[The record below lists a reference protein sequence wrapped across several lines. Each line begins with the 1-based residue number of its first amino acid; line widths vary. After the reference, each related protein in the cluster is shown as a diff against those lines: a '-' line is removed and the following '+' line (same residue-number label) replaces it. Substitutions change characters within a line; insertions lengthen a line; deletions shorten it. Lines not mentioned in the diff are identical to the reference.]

1 MSHFQNVFIQ
11 RGKTLE
17 GEDLNGFGKL
27 KNNRKSNKKI
37 YKSPTLE
44 KSNINKLL
52 NQSFNTNETH
62 SPKQRQSLKKVALGI
77 QNFISKVLVDN
88 SNDTKYFDVNEE
100 LEEIKKAKVKT
111 LNHKDFYHINE
122 GDENINKYLNI
133 TFDNDKKNNFHSTK
147 QIGLG
152 FFKKNDANRKNYNKN
167 KMIRTM
173 TDDNLKKFTHHD
185 NSFSST
191 HKFLTSNKH
200 NSSQSNEIILDPF
213 NPLNKD
219 YSSQLRKTSYEEK
232 MKKDKNLIND
242 ISRISNEGIK
252 SKINNNSSSLK
263 LSLNTLRSIIE
274 NGVQNKKNSNDNNSK
289 EKINENN
296 TQKHNNSYDKN
307 LQNKIKTYE
316 NNINNNLHLKLSNN
330 ENNSQKKVN
339 PLAIKKEKKNEIP
352 LFFNRRKNKERS
364 QMINKWLIYSRIMA
378 ISNPKSNEDLVKF
391 SRKNSTRKV
400 FQTINPISSKRL
412 QKQLKIK
419 ESDLNNKKKSSS
431 KSNLTKYN
439 DNDNLRPKLSKH
451 FSRSKFR
458 KYTKNNK
465 SNYEKIIHPKKSKT
479 SLDNEKNNVESLLNV
494 ESLKQNIL
502 KPEYKSIPMD
512 TNLSIIEH
520 KSYLEEG
527 KKESNIGS
535 INFDVENIKE
545 TRYRRMMRTNK
556 LVYDSLSD
564 EESDEILEENEYISP
579 NSQFKYYF
587 DLTIFTFA
595 FYTFCVNPIFLC
607 FYPKHNF
614 PFIYWYNF
622 INIFIDLVYISDLI
636 LGFFTAYYDIEERY
650 IKRLSEITINYLS
663 SWFTI
668 DLLSSI
674 PFTTIYTL
682 NFVNN
687 KNNYTYSG
695 DYELYELFEI
705 FRLFKIY
712 KAIYN
717 NEFFHYLLKSMNKGN
732 ELEKYFILIF
742 YSLIVILHG
751 HLLACINIFLSNL
764 DYPNWVTVQNLNNS
778 PKTDIYIASFY
789 YIFSTVTTVGYGDIV
804 SINIYERFNNLI
816 LLVVGI
822 MVYSYCVSSLSNY
835 VQQVD
840 SKTLDYQ
847 EKSRTL
853 EQIRLNHEKMPQELY
868 EKISRFLKYKL
879 TNESKVQNELIDNL
893 PIGLRSTL
901 IMEMYKPVIDNFIF
915 FKTFNSSDFIIK
927 VIMAFRPILSLKN
940 EKLIN
945 EGDYIEEI
953 VFVKKGALALEL
965 PLPIYVSDKEI
976 EGYLTR
982 KSTGNY
988 TTFEF
993 NRQPSRKLFS
1003 NERPIVINFSDRR
1016 KSTLTFI
1023 KGKGMTKVTN
1033 NTNNNDTNI
1042 KHVQQYVKIIEI
1054 RKNEHFGDILM
1065 FLNKRSP
1072 LSMKVKTKYAEL
1084 FLLNKTDAVEI
1095 SMSFPKIWGQIIKK
1109 SLFNMEQIERL
1120 INKTLKFFYIQNDRA
1135 KRRSYYLR
1143 DLNNNNTFVNTDYYA
1158 NLNEKDYELQS
1169 IPTSSIENLSSHT
1182 EKNSL
1187 QIISSED
1194 SSSNYSES
1202 DSNSF
1207 YSSSNMSSISKNRK
1221 LSNISLNNK
1230 NDNNTNLNLD
1240 LKNQNKRFLNRGN
1253 ETIKKEISD
1262 EENDT
1267 IIKNSIIKKKSS
1279 RNNKSNNKDT
1289 NKDTLIDKVSE
1300 KEEEDSSNK
1309 HVIFSSSSSS
1319 KNSESKKTMK
1329 ETEEY
1334 NLIDFN
1340 SFSSRNNTIVYP
1352 YTKSEINKEELPF
1365 ENNISAIENNNN
1377 IIHSI
1382 VPKIYDIFGKPENL
1396 FVKKFSKETNFTTS
1410 SFSINISCTKNN
1422 NSIPLL
1428 IISHEKEFVIVR
1440 NESFVINS
1448 HRNHI
1453 PYKKY
1458 KSLNVNNNFENNF
1471 NKKQDKKSTDE
1482 EKELQRLKMDFLRK
1496 ENKGINKTFKEK
1508 SKSRRFSKMI
1518 IESDSQFNN
1527 NNEKTKE
1534 NPKMRTSIFPS
1545 NKLIETS
1552 KETLSLIGKNIE
1564 SNSLALNNPK
1574 MFYQNYFS
1582 NVVQKTSQRKSVVIR
1597 LKDLEK
1603 IIKHNNP
1610 INNMNS
1616 NRNSVGIINANI
1628 KPEKKYRHASIE
1640 IRDFNNKK
1648 DET

>member
-1 MSHFQNVFIQ
+1 MSHFPNIFIH

-17 GEDLNGFGKL
+17 GEELNGFGKV

-44 KSNINKLL
+44 KSNINKFL
-52 NQSFNTNETH
+52 NQSFNNNEIH

-100 LEEIKKAKVKT
+100 LEEIKKAKEQT
-111 LNHKDFYHINE
+111 LKHKEFYHINE
-122 GDENINKYLNI
+122 GNENINKILNI
-133 TFDNDKKNNFHSTK
+133 TYDKDRKGNFHSTK
-147 QIGLG
+147 QIGLA
-152 FFKKNDANRKNYNKN
+152 FFKKNDSNKKNYNKY
-167 KMIRTM
+167 KKLRTM
-173 TDDNLKKFTHHD
+173 TDDNIKQFTHHD

-191 HKFLTSNKH
+191 HNFLTASYKNN
-200 NSSQSNEIILDPF
+200 NSSQSNDIITDRI

-219 YSSQLRKTSYEEK
+219 YISQLRKTSNEK
-232 MKKDKNLIND
+232 LSKDKIVNIRKQ
-242 ISRISNEGIK
+242 SSEGIIPK
-252 SKINNNSSSLK
+252 KNNNSSSLK
-263 LSLNTLRSIIE
+263 ITLNSLRNIIE
-274 NGVQNKKNSNDNNSK
+274 NGVQSKKNLNDNISK
-289 EKINENN
+289 VKLHENN
-296 TQKHNNSYDKN
+296 IQKNNNIYDKN
-307 LQNKIKTYE
+307 SQKKIKTYE
-316 NNINNNLHLKLSNN
+316 NNNNLHLKLSIN
-330 ENNSQKKVN
+330 ENNTQNKTTVN
-339 PLAIKKEKKNEIP
+339 ELNKEKKNDMP
-352 LFFNRRKNKERS
+352 LIFNRRKNKERS
-364 QMINKWLIYSRIMA
+364 QMINKWLIYSRIMS

-391 SRKNSTRKV
+391 SRRTSSARKV
-400 FQTINPISSKRL
+400 FQTITPISSKKL
-412 QKQLKIK
+412 QRQLKK
-419 ESDLNNKKKSSS
+419 RQSDLSNSKSNSS

-439 DNDNLRPKLSKH
+439 DNDSLKPKLSKP
-451 FSRSKFR
+451 FSRKKFR
-458 KYTKNNK
+458 KFTKNNK
-465 SNYEKIIHPKKSKT
+465 SNFEKIIHPKKSKT
-479 SLDNEKNNVESLLNV
+479 SFENEKKNDESLLNL

-502 KPEYKSIPMD
+502 KPEYKSFPMD
-512 TNLSIIEH
+512 TNLSIVEH

-527 KKESNIGS
+527 NDKSEIGS
-535 INFDVENIKE
+535 INFNVENIKE
-545 TRYRRMMRTNK
+545 TRYRRMMRMNK

-564 EESDEILEENEYISP
+564 EESDESLDENEYISP

-587 DLTIFTFA
+587 DLSIFIFS

-607 FYPKHNF
+607 FYPKPKF
-614 PFIYWYNF
+614 PFFFWYNC
-622 INIFIDLVYISDLI
+622 INILIDLVYISDLI

-650 IKRLSEITINYLS
+650 IKKLSEIAIYYLS
-663 SWFTI
+663 NWFTI
-668 DLLSSI
+668 DLLSAI

-682 NFVNN
+682 HSIKNR
-687 KNNYTYSG
+687 NNYSYSG
-695 DYELYELFEI
+695 DYKLYELFEI
-705 FRLFKIY
+705 FRLLKIY
-712 KAIYN
+712 KSINN
-717 NEFFHYLLKSMNKGN
+717 NEFFHYLLKSLNKVN
-732 ELEKYFILIF
+732 NFEKYFILGF

-751 HLLACINIFLSNL
+751 HLFACINIFLSNL

-822 MVYSYCVSSLSNY
+822 MIYSYCVSSLSNY

-847 EKSRTL
+847 EKSKTL

-879 TNESKVQNELIDNL
+879 SNESKVQNELIDNL

-901 IMEMYKPVIDNFIF
+901 IMEMYKPVINNFIF

-953 VFVKKGALALEL
+953 VFVKKGTLALEL

-1253 ETIKKEISD
+1253 ETIKEEISD

>member
-1 MSHFQNVFIQ
+1 MSHFQNVFIH

-17 GEDLNGFGKL
+17 GEELNGFGKL
-27 KNNRKSNKKI
+27 KNKRKSNKNI

-44 KSNINKLL
+44 KSNIDKIL
-52 NQSFNTNETH
+52 NQSFNNNEIH

-88 SNDTKYFDVNEE
+88 SNDTKYFDVKEE
-100 LEEIKKAKVKT
+100 LEEIKKAKQQT
-111 LNHKDFYHINE
+111 LKHKDFYHINE
-122 GDENINKYLNI
+122 GNENINKYLNF
-133 TFDNDKKNNFHSTK
+133 TYDNEKKNNFHSTK
-147 QIGLG
+147 QIGLA
-152 FFKKNDANRKNYNKN
+152 FFKKNDTNKKNMNKY
-167 KMIRTM
+167 KKLRTM
-173 TDDNLKKFTHHD
+173 TDDNLKKLTHQD

-191 HKFLTSNKH
+191 HKFLTVSNKN
-200 NSSQSNEIILDPF
+200 NSSQSNDITTDPL

-219 YSSQLRKTSYEEK
+219 YNSQLRKTSYDD
-232 MKKDKNLIND
+232 KKVKDNNSIKNAKKKN
-242 ISRISNEGIK
+242 SEGILT
-252 SKINNNSSSLK
+252 KITNNSSSLRM
-263 LSLNTLRSIIE
+263 SINTLRNIIE

-289 EKINENN
+289 RKSNDNNNQKI
-296 TQKHNNSYDKN
+296 NNSYEKN
-307 LQNKIKTYE
+307 SQKNIKTYE
-316 NNINNNLHLKLSNN
+316 NNNNLHLKLSVN
-330 ENNSQKKVN
+330 ENNTQKKSE
-339 PLAIKKEKKNEIP
+339 LSKEKKNEVPFI
-352 LFFNRRKNKERS
+352 FNRRKNKERS

-378 ISNPKSNEDLVKF
+378 ISNPKSNDDLIKF
-391 SRKNSTRKV
+391 SRRTSSTRKV

-412 QKQLKIK
+412 QRQLKQRQS
-419 ESDLNNKKKSSS
+419 ELNHTKRNSS

-439 DNDNLRPKLSKH
+439 ENDNSRPKLSKQ

-458 KYTKNNK
+458 KFTRNNK
-465 SNYEKIIHPKKSKT
+465 SNFENIIHPKKSKT
-479 SLDNEKNNVESLLNV
+479 SFEREKNNEESLLNL

-502 KPEYKSIPMD
+502 KPEYKSFPMD
-512 TNLSIIEH
+512 PNLSIVEH

-527 KKESNIGS
+527 NNKVEIGS

-545 TRYRRMMRTNK
+545 TRYRRMMRMNK

-564 EESDEILEENEYISP
+564 EESDDSLDENEYISP
-579 NSQFKYYF
+579 TSQFKYYF
-587 DLTIFTFA
+587 DLSIFIFS
-595 FYTFCVNPIFLC
+595 FYTFCVNPILLC

-614 PFIYWYNF
+614 PFIFWYNF
-622 INIFIDLVYISDLI
+622 INIIIDLVYVSDLI
-636 LGFFTAYYDIEERY
+636 IGFFTAYYDIEERY
-650 IKRLSEITINYLS
+650 IKKLSEIAIYYLS
-663 SWFTI
+663 NWFTI
-668 DLLSSI
+668 DFLSAI
-674 PFTTIYTL
+674 PFTTIYTI
-682 NFVNN
+682 
-687 KNNYTYSG
+687 KSIKYKTNYSYSG
-695 DYELYELFEI
+695 DYKLYELFEI

-717 NEFFHYLLKSMNKGN
+717 NEFFHFLLKSLNKDN
-732 ELEKYFILIF
+732 NFEKYFILGF

-847 EKSRTL
+847 EKSKTL

-901 IMEMYKPVIDNFIF
+901 IMEMYKPVINNFIF

-953 VFVKKGALALEL
+953 VFVKKGTLALEL

-993 NRQPSRKLFS
+993 NRAPSKKRFS
-1003 NERPIVINFSDRR
+1003 NERPIVLNFNERR
-1016 KSTLTFI
+1016 RSTLTFI

-1033 NTNNNDTNI
+1033 NSNAYDNNI

-1072 LSMKVKTKYAEL
+1072 LSVKVKSKYCEL
-1084 FLLNKTDAVEI
+1084 FLLKKTEAVEI
-1095 SMSFPKIWGQIIKK
+1095 SMDFPSIWRKIIKK

-1120 INKTLKFFYIQNDRA
+1120 INKTLKFFYIQNDRT
-1135 KRRSYYLR
+1135 KRKSYYLR
-1143 DLNNNNTFVNTDYYA
+1143 DLNNTNTFVNTDYYA

-1169 IPTSSIENLSSHT
+1169 IPTSSIENISSYT

-1187 QIISSED
+1187 QIISSEED
-1194 SSSNYSES
+1194 SSSNYSKSES
-1202 DSNSF
+1202 KSF
-1207 YSSSNMSSISKNRK
+1207 YSSSNMSSLSKTRK
-1221 LSNISLNNK
+1221 LSNLSVDK
-1230 NDNNTNLNLD
+1230 TNDNNISVD
-1240 LKNQNKRFLNRGN
+1240 LKNQNKRFLKRGN
-1253 ETIKKEISD
+1253 ETIKEEISD

-1267 IIKNSIIKKKSS
+1267 NIKNSIIKKKSS
-1279 RNNKSNNKDT
+1279 TIHNNNNKNN
-1289 NKDTLIDKVSE
+1289 LFGKVTE
-1300 KEEEDSSNK
+1300 KEEEDSSNR

-1319 KNSESKKTMK
+1319 NNSESKKTMK

-1352 YTKSEINKEELPF
+1352 YSKSEINKEELPF
-1365 ENNISAIENNNN
+1365 ENNISAIEKNNN
-1377 IIHSI
+1377 IIHNI
-1382 VPKIYDIFGKPENL
+1382 VPKFYDIFGKPENL
-1396 FVKKFSKETNFTTS
+1396 IGRKFTKETNFTTS
-1410 SFSINISCTKNN
+1410 SFSINIQSTKNKN
-1422 NSIPLL
+1422 TPTSLL
-1428 IISHEKEFVIVR
+1428 ISHEKDLVVVK
-1440 NESFVINS
+1440 NESFMINV
-1448 HRNHI
+1448 HRRGT
-1453 PYKKY
+1453 YRKY
-1458 KSLNVNNNFENNF
+1458 NSVVNYNNLELKNF
-1471 NKKQDKKSTDE
+1471 NKKQDKKLNE
-1482 EKELQRLKMDFLRK
+1482 EERELQKLKNDFIRK
-1496 ENKGINKTFKEK
+1496 ENKEMNKTFKEK

-1527 NNEKTKE
+1527 DKKKE
-1534 NPKMRTSIFPS
+1534 NPKFARTSLPN
-1545 NKLIETS
+1545 NKIIETS
-1552 KETLSLIGKNIE
+1552 KETLNLIGKNIE

-1582 NVVQKTSQRKSVVIR
+1582 NVVQKTSQTSQRKSVVIR

-1603 IIKHNNP
+1603 MIKQNNP
-1610 INNMNS
+1610 TNNMNH
-1616 NRNSVGIINANI
+1616 NRYSVGMINTNLNV
-1628 KPEKKYRHASIE
+1628 KPETKYRHGSIE
-1640 IRDFNNKK
+1640 IGDFNKK